1 MENTTSNIL
10 HLSGEIG
17 SPIEYSHE
25 SHNTKFYTF
34 KLRSRRLSGTFDI
47 INAIIREELLA
58 EYDLKEGLFITTVCE
73 LRSFNRKTENGNKLI
88 ITAYIKEL
96 SISEIEF
103 HENELTLTGT
113 ICKSPVLRETPLGRE
128 ICDIMLATNRK
139 YGRSDY
145 LPLIIWG
152 RNARRAYQ
160 FDTGDKITVCGR
172 IQSREYIK
180 ITDGSE
186 TLKTTYEVSVSSIEE
201 YSEE

>member
-1 MENTTSNIL
+1 MENTISNVL
-10 HLSGEIG
+10 HLAGEIG

-34 KLRSRRLSGTFDI
+34 KLKSKRLSGTFDI
-47 INAIIREELLA
+47 INVIIREELLS
-58 EYDLKEGLFITTVCE
+58 EYDLSEGCFIATVCE

-88 ITAYIKEL
+88 ITSYIKEL
-96 SISEIEF
+96 KISETEF
-103 HENELTLTGT
+103 YENELSLTGT

-145 LPLIIWG
+145 LPLIVWG
-152 RNARRAYQ
+152 RNARRAYE
-160 FDTGDKITVCGR
+160 FDTGDMITVRGR

-180 ITDGSE
+180 VTDGEE
-186 TLKTTYEVSVSSIEE
+186 TVKTTYEVSVSSIAP
-201 YSEE
+201 YISE